1 MPTPNKVGC
10 PIWVIYRIVPKD
22 TTKIGRVQQA
32 SLPCLPCF
40 NWKTKGFNQNFGK
53 DRHLV
58 AGSDRQ
64 ETGTF
69 FTKPFYLYLTKVLD
83 KLECLFVASFSPV
96 LLTNIKLGWKSLFT
110 TLF

>member
-1 MPTPNKVGC
+1 MLTPNQVRC
-10 PIWVIYRIVPKD
+10 LFWVICRIVPKD

-32 SLPCLPCF
+32 SLPCQGF
-40 NWKTKGFNQNFGK
+40 NWKTKSFNQNFGK

-69 FTKPFYLYLTKVLD
+69 FTKIIFSELTKELD
-83 KLECLFVASFSPV
+83 KLECLF
-96 LLTNIKLGWKSLFT
+96 LTGFYSLV
-110 TLF
+110 